1 MRCVALDADD
11 CGHAMGTEVTPAA
24 SANLGDTPM
33 MTMSRMLLAR
43 KQSLGSH
50 VTDST
55 VLSVAWRRFT
65 TRLEAACHEEQ
76 THRGHN
82 MRFGVINTPV
92 HRLDP
97 CSQAR
102 PAVTSA
108 VAWSLAEAV
117 DTGLF
122 DGKWDIMAH
131 GERAVFDDITA
142 LK

>member
-1 MRCVALDADD
+1 
-11 CGHAMGTEVTPAA
+11 
-24 SANLGDTPM
+24 M

-76 THRGHN
+76 THRWHN

-92 HRLDP
+92 QRLEP

-108 VAWSLAEAV
+108 VAWSLAAV
-117 DTGLF
+117 ETGLF
-122 DGKWDIMAH
+122 NGEWDILVR
-131 GERAVFDDITA
+131 GERAIFVDITA
-142 LK
+142 PK